1 VTPMPEGE
9 TQPDLRS
16 IMVSRRYGAL
26 LALAAVVGVVASF
39 AAWCFL
45 EVIHEAQVGIYTDL
59 PDALGYD
66 SAPQW
71 WPLPFLTIAGVI
83 VAFAIERLPGT
94 GGHIPAHGL
103 DPAPT
108 QPIELAG
115 VVLAAL
121 AGISAGVV
129 LGPEAPLI
137 ALGGGLGYFFIRRLG
152 SGAPTETESVVA
164 ASGTFAAISFLFG
177 SPLVAAVLLVEAAGL
192 GGPRLPLV
200 LIPGLM
206 AAGIGTLVETGMGS
220 WTGVETSDISLGVL
234 PVSDFPRP
242 DLVEFLWTIPLS
254 IAIAIGVFACF
265 ELGRRTVPIVKP
277 RPFVFL
283 PAIGIIVGGLA
294 IVFSEATDKTFN
306 HVLFS
311 GQEELNPLVAQTATW
326 SVSALALLIGFKA
339 VAYGLSL
346 GSFRGGP
353 VFPAILLAVAGGL
366 MAAHLPGYSV
376 TPAVAVAVGAGTV
389 AALRLPLSAVVLAT
403 VLTSPAGLGVAPLIV
418 VGVTVAYLTTL
429 ALYPSPRAPG
439 EPAPR

>member
-1 VTPMPEGE
+1 MPEGD

-16 IMVSRRYGAL
+16 IMVSRRYLAL
-26 LALAAVVGVVASF
+26 LGLAAVVGLVSSF

-45 EVIHEAQVGIYTDL
+45 ELMHEGQHGIYHSL
-59 PDALGYD
+59 PDAFGYD
-66 SAPQW
+66 SPPDW
-71 WPLPFLTIAGVI
+71 WPLPFLAIAGVV
-83 VAFAIERLPGT
+83 VAFAVVRLPGV
-94 GGHIPAHGL
+94 GGHTPAHGL
-103 DPAPT
+103 DPSPT
-108 QPIELAG
+108 QPIEIPG
-115 VVLAAL
+115 VLLAAL
-121 AGISAGVV
+121 AGISAGIV

-137 ALGGGLGYFFIRRLG
+137 ALGGGLGFAMIRLLR
-152 SGAPTETESVVA
+152 SSAPGETESVISVA
-164 ASGTFAAISFLFG
+164 GTFAAVSFLFG

-192 GGPRLPLV
+192 GGARLPIV

-220 WTGVETSDISLGVL
+220 WTGVDSNDISMGLI
-234 PVSDFPRP
+234 PVTDFPRP
-242 DLVEFLWTIPLS
+242 DLAEFLWTIPVS
-254 IAIAIGVFACF
+254 IAIAVGVFACF

-277 RPFVFL
+277 RPFVVL
-283 PAIGIIVGGLA
+283 PAIGLVVGGLA
-294 IVFSEATDKTFN
+294 IAFSEATGRTFN

-311 GQEELNPLVAQTATW
+311 GQEELNPLVENSATW
-326 SVSALALLIGFKA
+326 SLSALALLIVFKG

-366 MAAHLPGYSV
+366 MAARLPGYSV

-429 ALYPSPRAPG
+429 ALYPNPRTPD
-439 EPAPR
+439 EPAAR